1 MIVSKKITAKIVRGE
16 SKKPQQVK
24 KVLSLLPSDYRGLI
38 NLPTLNG
45 VEVSGDLTSKDLSI
59 LSSVADEYEEHN
71 LGEGNDEGKYFV
83 LVGDDE
89 TTAKV
94 PANTVAKTL
103 SLIKTTEELD
113 ENMDVGSYRFVE
125 KKRGN

>member
-1 MIVSKKITAKIVRGE
+1 MVVSKTITAKVVRN
-16 SKKPQQVK
+16 KATQKPQQVK

-45 VEVSGDLTSKDLSI
+45 VEISGDLTSKDLSI
-59 LSSVADEYEEHN
+59 LPSVAEEYEDHA

-94 PANTVAKTL
+94 PAQTVARTL

-113 ENMDVGSYRFVE
+113 EDMDVGSYRFVE
-125 KKRGN
+125 KKKE

>member
-1 MIVSKKITAKIVRGE
+1 MVVSKKITAKIIRGE
-16 SKKPQQVK
+16 PKKPQQVN

-59 LSSVADEYEEHN
+59 LPSAANEYDEHN
-71 LGEGNDEGKYFV
+71 IGEGNDEGKYFV

-94 PANTVAKTL
+94 PAKTIAKTL

>member
-1 MIVSKKITAKIVRGE
+1 MTVSKKITAKIVRGE
-16 SKKPQQVK
+16 PKKPQQVN

-45 VEVSGDLTSKDLSI
+45 VEISGDQTSKDLSI
-59 LSSVADEYEEHN
+59 LPSRVDEYEDLN
-71 LGEGNDEGKYFV
+71 LEEGSNEGKYFV

-94 PANTVAKTL
+94 PAETVAKTL
-103 SLIKTTEELD
+103 SILKTTEELD
-113 ENMDVGSYRFVE
+113 ENMDVGAYRFVE